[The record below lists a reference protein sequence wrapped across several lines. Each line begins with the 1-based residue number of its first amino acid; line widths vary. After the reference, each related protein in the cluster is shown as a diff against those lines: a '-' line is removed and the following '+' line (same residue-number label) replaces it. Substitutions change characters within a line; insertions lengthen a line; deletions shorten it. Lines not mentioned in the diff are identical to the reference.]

1 MPTFEEQMSAL
12 EAVVA
17 RLELGELPLEE
28 SVVLFEEGMRLSA
41 VCRSELEAAE
51 GRLQV
56 LAPARG
62 GTMLTS
68 DMKLPGDDEEEDDEG
83 PL

>member
-41 VCRSELEAAE
+41 ACRIELEAAE

-56 LAPARG
+56 LAPGRG
-62 GTMLTS
+62 GAMLAS
-68 DMKLPGDDEEEDDEG
+68 EMKLAEDNEEDEDPG
-83 PL
+83 SV